1 VPVFDRVRAIQDGFF
16 VPNWEGRMKINRR
29 SFVKGTAAAGAFTA
43 AGFPHIWIKD
53 SSLAYA
59 AGGEIKV
66 GVLFSLTGTTGIIE
80 ESLNKATIMAIEEV
94 NAAGGIN
101 GMKIVPI
108 VEDPASDPA
117 TFAEKARK
125 LVLSDKCVSVFG
137 SYTSASRKAVLPV
150 FEKRNNLYWYPTL
163 YEGRECSKNVI
174 YTGAVPNQQ
183 QDEFI
188 PWLVEKFGKRWSLI
202 GSNYIYPKEENNY
215 CKLLLAGLG
224 AEVIREEYVPLGHSE
239 FSSVVNKFSSEKPD
253 VIFST
258 VVGDSVVA
266 LHRQYR
272 AAGLDPAKMPM
283 ASLTTSENEVAAM
296 GGDAAAGHFT
306 SAPYFQVWD
315 SPENHKFVDAY
326 RSRWGADKVT
336 HFVSEPCYFQ
346 VKMFAEACSK
356 LAASDINPNN
366 IREAVK
372 GIEMI
377 APQGKV
383 RLDPATLHTYLWPK
397 IGQCKSDGQFE
408 IIKQSPTWLEPVPYK
423 AYPNQTCTEQGLK
436 EV

>member
-1 VPVFDRVRAIQDGFF
+1 MT
-16 VPNWEGRMKINRR
+16 MKRR
-29 SFVKGTAAAGAFTA
+29 SFLKGIAATGAFA
-43 AGFPHIWIKD
+43 ATGFPHIWNKNM
-53 SSLAYA
+53 SLARA
-59 AGGEIKV
+59 ANGEIKV

-80 ESLNKATIMAIEEV
+80 ESLNKATLLAIEEI

-125 LVLSDKCVSVFG
+125 LVVGDKCVSVFG

-150 FEKRNNLYWYPTL
+150 FEKRDNLYWYPTL

-188 PWLVEKFGKRWSLI
+188 PWLVQKFGKKFYLI
-202 GSNYIYPKEENNY
+202 GSNYIYPKEENNN
-215 CKLLLAGLG
+215 CKKLLEKLG
-224 AEVIREEYVPLGHSE
+224 GEVVNEEYVPLGHSE
-239 FSSVVNKFSSEKPD
+239 FSSVINKIQSTQPN

-272 AAGLDPAKMPM
+272 AAGLDPEKMPM

-296 GGDAAAGHFT
+296 GGEAAAGHFT
-306 SAPYFQVWD
+306 SAPYFMVHQ
-315 SPENHKFVDAY
+315 SPENEKFVAAY
-326 RSRWGADKVT
+326 KRRWGDDKVT
-336 HFVSEPCYFQ
+336 HFVSEPSYFQ
-346 VKMFAEACSK
+346 VYLFKQAVEK
-356 LAASDINPNN
+356 LAGSEIDPPT

-372 GIEMI
+372 GQELI
-377 APQGKV
+377 APQG
-383 RLDPATLHTYLWPK
+383 RIRIEPENLHTFLWPK
-397 IGQCKSDGQFE
+397 IAMAKSNGQFE
-408 IIKQSPTWLEPVPYK
+408 VLESFPEWIAPNPYA
-423 AYPNQTCTEQGLK
+423 AYPGQACTADGLK
-436 EV
+436 ES

>member
-1 VPVFDRVRAIQDGFF
+1 MRI
-16 VPNWEGRMKINRR
+16 KRR
-29 SFVKGTAAAGAFTA
+29 NFLQGAAAAGATA
-43 AGFPHIWIKD
+43 AVGFPHIWNKD
-53 SSLAYA
+53 MSLARA
-59 AGGEIKV
+59 ASGEIKV

-80 ESLNKATIMAIEEV
+80 ESLNKATILAIEEI
-94 NAAGGIN
+94 NDAGGIN
-101 GMKIVPI
+101 GMKIVPV

-117 TFAEKARK
+117 TFAAKARK
-125 LVLSDKCVSVFG
+125 LVVGDKCVSVFG

-188 PWLVEKFGKRWSLI
+188 PWLVEKFGKKFYLI

-215 CKLLLAGLG
+215 CKKLLDKLG
-224 AEVIREEYVPLGHSE
+224 AEVVNEEYVPLGHSE
-239 FSSVVNKFSSEKPD
+239 FSSVINKIQSTQPN

-272 AAGLDPAKMPM
+272 AAGLDPEKMPM

-306 SAPYFQVWD
+306 SAPYFMVHK
-315 SPENHKFVDAY
+315 SPENERFVEAY
-326 RSRWGADKVT
+326 KARWGGDKVT
-336 HFVSEPCYFQ
+336 HFVSEPSYFQ
-346 VKMFAEACSK
+346 VYLFKQAVEK
-356 LAASDINPNN
+356 LAASDITPDT

-372 GIEMI
+372 GEEMV
-377 APQGKV
+377 APQGQV
-383 RLDPATLHTYLWPK
+383 RLERENLHTWLWPK
-397 IGQCKSDGQFE
+397 IAVAKSDGQFE
-408 IIKQSPTWLEPVPYK
+408 VLKDSQEWLKPVPYA
-423 AYPNQTCTEQGLK
+423 AYPSQSCGESGLIQS
-436 EV
+436 

>member
-1 VPVFDRVRAIQDGFF
+1 MLI
-16 VPNWEGRMKINRR
+16 RR
-29 SFVKGTAAAGAFTA
+29 RDFLKGTAATGAFA
-43 AGFPHIWIKD
+43 SGLFPHVWIKNA
-53 SSLAYA
+53 SLARA
-59 AGGEIKV
+59 QNGEIKV
-66 GVLFSLTGTTGIIE
+66 GVLFSLTGTTAIIE
-80 ESLNKATIMAIEEV
+80 ESLNKATILAIEEI
-94 NAAGGIN
+94 NAAGGAG
-101 GMKIVPI
+101 GMKIVPVI
-108 VEDPASDPA
+108 EDPASDPA

-125 LVLSDKCVSVFG
+125 LVLSDRCVSVFG

-150 FEKRNNLYWYPTL
+150 FERQNNLYWYPTL

-183 QDEFI
+183 QDEFV
-188 PWLVEKFGKRWSLI
+188 PWLVEKFGKRWYLI

-215 CKLLLAGLG
+215 CKKLLAELG
-224 AEVIREEYVPLGHSE
+224 AEVVAEEYVPLGHSE
-239 FSSVVNKFSSEKPD
+239 FSSVINKFSSEKPN

-272 AAGLDPAKMPM
+272 AAGLDPATMPM

-306 SAPYFQVWD
+306 SAPYFMVWD
-315 SPENHKFVDAY
+315 SPENKKFVEAY
-326 RSRWGADKVT
+326 RARWGADKVT
-336 HFVSEPCYFQ
+336 HFVSEPSYFQ
-346 VKMFAEACSK
+346 VYLFKQAVDK
-356 LAASDINPNN
+356 LAGSDIDPNT

-372 GIEMI
+372 GEEMI

-383 RLDPATLHTYLWPK
+383 RIEPENLHTWLWPK

-408 IIKQSPTWLEPVPYK
+408 ILQQSAEWLKPEPYK
-423 AYPNQTCTEQGLK
+423 AYPNQLCTAEGLK
-436 EV
+436 ET

>member
-1 VPVFDRVRAIQDGFF
+1 MT
-16 VPNWEGRMKINRR
+16 MKRR
-29 SFVKGTAAAGAFTA
+29 SFLKGIAATGAFA
-43 AGFPHIWIKD
+43 ATGFPHIWNKNM
-53 SSLAYA
+53 SLARA
-59 AGGEIKV
+59 ANGEIKV

-80 ESLNKATIMAIEEV
+80 ESLNKATLLAIEEI
-94 NAAGGIN
+94 NAAGGTN

-125 LVLSDKCVSVFG
+125 LVVGDKCVSVFG

-150 FEKRNNLYWYPTL
+150 FEKRDNLYWYPTL

-188 PWLVEKFGKRWSLI
+188 PWLVQKFGKKFYLI

-215 CKLLLAGLG
+215 CKKLLEKLG
-224 AEVIREEYVPLGHSE
+224 GEVVNEEYVPLGHSE
-239 FSSVVNKFSSEKPD
+239 FSSVINKIQSTQPN

-272 AAGLDPAKMPM
+272 AAGLDPEKMPM

-296 GGDAAAGHFT
+296 GGEAAAGHFT
-306 SAPYFQVWD
+306 SAPYFMVHQ
-315 SPENHKFVDAY
+315 SPENEKFVAAY
-326 RSRWGADKVT
+326 KRRWGDDKVT
-336 HFVSEPCYFQ
+336 HFVSEPSYFQ
-346 VKMFAEACSK
+346 VYLFKQAVEK
-356 LAASDINPNN
+356 LAGSEIDPPT

-372 GIEMI
+372 GQELI
-377 APQGKV
+377 APQG
-383 RLDPATLHTYLWPK
+383 RIRIEPENLHTFLWPK
-397 IGQCKSDGQFE
+397 IAMAKSNGQFE
-408 IIKQSPTWLEPVPYK
+408 VLESFPEWIAPNPYA
-423 AYPNQTCTEQGLK
+423 AYPGQACTADGLK
-436 EV
+436 ES

>member
-1 VPVFDRVRAIQDGFF
+1 MSI
-16 VPNWEGRMKINRR
+16 KRR
-29 SFVKGTAAAGAFTA
+29 DFLKGSVAAGAA
-43 AGFPHIWIKD
+43 VSVGFPHIWIKD
-53 SSLAYA
+53 ASLAFA

-66 GVLFSLTGTTGIIE
+66 GVLFSLTGTTAIIE
-80 ESLNKATIMAIEEV
+80 ESLNKATLLAIEEI

-101 GMKIVPI
+101 GMKIVPV

-117 TFAEKARK
+117 TFADKARK
-125 LVLSDKCVSVFG
+125 LVVSDKCVSVFG

-188 PWLVEKFGKRWSLI
+188 PWLIKNFGKKFYLI

-215 CKLLLAGLG
+215 CKKLLEKYGG
-224 AEVIREEYVPLGHSE
+224 EVVNEEYVPLGHSE
-239 FSSVVNKFSSEKPD
+239 FSSVVNKFKSMQPN

-272 AAGLDPAKMPM
+272 AAGLDPEKMPM
-283 ASLTTSENEVAAM
+283 ASLTTSENEIAAM

-306 SAPYFQVWD
+306 SAPYFMVHK
-315 SPENHKFVDAY
+315 SAENEKFVDAY
-326 RSRWGADKVT
+326 LRRWGKDKVT
-336 HFVSEPCYFQ
+336 HFVSEPSYFQ
-346 VKMFAEACSK
+346 VYLFKQAVEK
-356 LAASDINPNN
+356 LSAKDISPTS

-372 GIEMI
+372 GAEMI
-377 APQGKV
+377 APQGRV
-383 RLDPATLHTYLWPK
+383 RIEPDNLHTWLWPK
-397 IGQCKSDGQFE
+397 IARAKSNGQFE
-408 IIKQSPTWLEPVPYK
+408 VLVESKEWLKPLPYA
-423 AYPNQTCTEQGLK
+423 AYPGQMCTADGLK
-436 EV
+436 QT

>member
-1 VPVFDRVRAIQDGFF
+1 MAI
-16 VPNWEGRMKINRR
+16 KRR
-29 SFVKGTAAAGAFTA
+29 NFLKASVALGSASVVGM
-43 AGFPHIWIKD
+43 PHLWFKD
-53 SSLAYA
+53 ASLARA
-59 AGGEIKV
+59 ADGEIKV

-80 ESLNKATIMAIEEV
+80 ESLNKATILAIEEI

-125 LVLSDKCVSVFG
+125 LVVSDKCVSVFG

-188 PWLVEKFGKRWSLI
+188 PWLVEKFGKKFYLI

-215 CKLLLAGLG
+215 CKKLLEKLG
-224 AEVIREEYVPLGHSE
+224 AEVVNEEYVPLGHSE
-239 FSSVVNKFSSEKPD
+239 FSSVINKIQSTQPN

-266 LHRQYR
+266 LHRQYH
-272 AAGLDPAKMPM
+272 AAGLDPEKMPM

-306 SAPYFQVWD
+306 SAPYFMVHQ
-315 SPENHKFVDAY
+315 SPENEKFVAAY
-326 RSRWGADKVT
+326 QARWGADKVT
-336 HFVSEPCYFQ
+336 HFVSEPSYFQ
-346 VKMFAEACSK
+346 VYLFKQAVEK
-356 LAASDINPNN
+356 LAASDISPET

-372 GIEMI
+372 GEEMI
-377 APQGKV
+377 APQGRV
-383 RLDPATLHTYLWPK
+383 RLERENLHTWLWPK
-397 IGQCKSDGQFE
+397 IAVAKSDGQFE
-408 IIKQSPTWLEPVPYK
+408 VLKDSKEWLAPVPYA
-423 AYPNQTCTEQGLK
+423 AYPGQVCKEGGL
-436 EV
+436 EG

>member
-1 VPVFDRVRAIQDGFF
+1 
-16 VPNWEGRMKINRR
+16 MKINRR
-29 SFVKGTAAAGAFTA
+29 SFVKGSIAAGAFT

-101 GMKIVPI
+101 GMKIVPV

-125 LVLSDKCVSVFG
+125 LVLGDKCVSVFG

-183 QDEFI
+183 QDEFV
-188 PWLVEKFGKRWSLI
+188 PWLVKKFGKRWSLI

-215 CKLLLAGLG
+215 CK
-224 AEVIREEYVPLGHSE
+224 
-239 FSSVVNKFSSEKPD
+239 K
-253 VIFST
+253 
-258 VVGDSVVA
+258 
-266 LHRQYR
+266 
-272 AAGLDPAKMPM
+272 
-283 ASLTTSENEVAAM
+283 TS
-296 GGDAAAGHFT
+296 G
-306 SAPYFQVWD
+306 
-315 SPENHKFVDAY
+315 
-326 RSRWGADKVT
+326 RS
-336 HFVSEPCYFQ
+336 
-346 VKMFAEACSK
+346 
-356 LAASDINPNN
+356 
-366 IREAVK
+366 
-372 GIEMI
+372 
-377 APQGKV
+377 
-383 RLDPATLHTYLWPK
+383 
-397 IGQCKSDGQFE
+397 
-408 IIKQSPTWLEPVPYK
+408 WL
-423 AYPNQTCTEQGLK
+423 
-436 EV
+436 

>member
-1 VPVFDRVRAIQDGFF
+1 MAI
-16 VPNWEGRMKINRR
+16 KRR
-29 SFVKGTAAAGAFTA
+29 ELLKGSAALGAGLLG
-43 AGFPHIWIKD
+43 GFPHIWIKD
-53 SSLAYA
+53 YSLARA
-59 AGGEIKV
+59 ADGEIKV
-66 GVLFSLTGTTGIIE
+66 GVLFSLTGTTAIIE
-80 ESLNKATIMAIEEV
+80 ESLNKATIMAIEEI
-94 NAAGGIN
+94 NDQGGIN

-125 LVLSDKCVSVFG
+125 LVVGDKCVSVFG

-150 FEKRNNLYWYPTL
+150 FEKRNNLYFYPTL

-183 QDEFI
+183 QDDFV
-188 PWLVEKFGKRWSLI
+188 PWLVEKFGKKFFLI

-215 CKLLLAGLG
+215 CKKLLEKLG
-224 AEVIREEYVPLGHSE
+224 GEVVNEEYVPLGHSE
-239 FSSVVNKFSSEKPD
+239 FSSVISKMKSTEPN

-306 SAPYFQVWD
+306 SAPYFMVHK
-315 SPENHKFVDAY
+315 SPENEKFVAAY
-326 RSRWGADKVT
+326 QKRWGADKVT
-336 HFVSEPCYFQ
+336 HFVSEACYFQ
-346 VKMFAEACSK
+346 TYMFKQAVEK
-356 LAASDINPNN
+356 LANSDITPDN
-366 IREAVK
+366 IREAIK
-372 GIEMI
+372 GVELV

-383 RLDPATLHTYLWPK
+383 RIEKENLHTWLWPK
-397 IGQCKSDGQFE
+397 IAVAKTDGQFE
-408 IIKQSPTWLEPVPYK
+408 ILKESTEWKAPDPYA
-423 AYPNQTCTEQGLK
+423 AYPHQKCTEAGLK
-436 EV
+436 EI

>member
-1 VPVFDRVRAIQDGFF
+1 MT
-16 VPNWEGRMKINRR
+16 NKRR
-29 SFVKGTAAAGAFTA
+29 SFLKKSAVAAGTIA
-43 AGFPHIWIKD
+43 ASNFPYLWIKN
-53 SSLAYA
+53 SSVAYA

-66 GVLFSLTGTTGIIE
+66 GVLFSLTGTTAIIE
-80 ESLNKATIMAIEEV
+80 ESLNKATIMAIEEI

-101 GMKIVPI
+101 GMQIKPI

-125 LVLSDKCVSVFG
+125 LVLGDKCVSVFG

-163 YEGRECSKNVI
+163 YEGRECSKNVM

-183 QDEFI
+183 QDDFV
-188 PWLVEKFGKRWSLI
+188 PWLVEKFGKRWYLI

-215 CKLLLAGLG
+215 CKKLLADLG
-224 AEVIREEYVPLGHSE
+224 AEVVNEEYVPLGHSE
-239 FSSVVNKFSSEKPD
+239 FSSVLNKFRSEKPD

-266 LHRQYR
+266 LHRQYH

-306 SAPYFQVWD
+306 SAPYFMVWD
-315 SPENHKFVDAY
+315 SPENQKFVAAY
-326 RSRWGADKVT
+326 RKRWGADKVT

-346 VKMFAEACSK
+346 VYMFKKGVEK
-356 LAASDINPNN
+356 LAPSDISPTN
-366 IREAVK
+366 IRDAAK
-372 GIEMI
+372 GVELT
-377 APQGKV
+377 APQGLV
-383 RLDPATLHTYLWPK
+383 RLDPATQHTYLWPK
-397 IGQCKSDGQFE
+397 IGMCKSDGQFE
-408 IIKQSPTWLEPVPYK
+408 ILKQSSEWIKPVPYK
-423 AYPNQTCTEQGLK
+423 AYEHQVCTEQGVK
-436 EV
+436 EI

>member
-1 VPVFDRVRAIQDGFF
+1 
-16 VPNWEGRMKINRR
+16 MKKDRR
-29 SFVKGTAAAGAFTA
+29 SFLQKAAVGAGVLAASNFPYIWVKN
-43 AGFPHIWIKD
+43 

-59 AGGEIKV
+59 AKGEIKV

-80 ESLNKATIMAIEEV
+80 ESLNKATIMAIEEI
-94 NAAGGIN
+94 NDSGGIN
-101 GMKIVPI
+101 GMKITPV

-117 TFAEKARK
+117 TFAAKARK
-125 LVLSDKCVSVFG
+125 LVLNDRCVSVFG

-150 FEKRNNLYWYPTL
+150 FEKRDNLYWYPTL

-183 QDEFI
+183 QDEFV
-188 PWLVEKFGKRWSLI
+188 PWLVEKFGKRWYLI

-215 CKLLLAGLG
+215 CKKLLANLG
-224 AEVIREEYVPLGHSE
+224 CEVVAEEYVPLGHSE
-239 FSSVVNKFSSEKPD
+239 FASVVNKFRSEKPN

-272 AAGLDPAKMPM
+272 AAGLDPETMPM

-315 SPENHKFVDAY
+315 SPENHKFVEAY
-326 RSRWGADKVT
+326 RKRWGADKVT
-336 HFVSEPCYFQ
+336 HFVSEPSYFQ
-346 VKMFAEACSK
+346 VYMFKQAVEK
-356 LAASDINPNN
+356 LDPSDISPQT

-372 GIEMI
+372 GVELV
-377 APQGKV
+377 APQGPV
-383 RLDPATLHTYLWPK
+383 RVDPATLHTYLWPK
-397 IGQCKSDGQFE
+397 IGVCKSDGQFE
-408 IIKQSPTWLEPVPYK
+408 ILQQSSEWLKPVPYK
-423 AYPNQTCTEQGLK
+423 AYPNQVCTEEGLK
-436 EV
+436 QV

>member
-1 VPVFDRVRAIQDGFF
+1 
-16 VPNWEGRMKINRR
+16 MTLKRR
-29 SFVKGTAAAGAFTA
+29 TFLKGTVAAGAVA
-43 AGFPHIWIKD
+43 ATGFPHIWLKD
-53 SSLAYA
+53 SSLARA

-66 GVLFSLTGTTGIIE
+66 GVLFSLTGTTAIIE
-80 ESLNKATIMAIEEV
+80 ESLNKATLMAIEEI
-94 NAAGGIN
+94 NSQGGIN
-101 GMKIVPI
+101 GMQIVPV

-125 LVLSDKCVSVFG
+125 LVLGDKCVSVFG

-150 FEKRNNLYWYPTL
+150 FEKRDNLYFYPTL

-183 QDEFI
+183 QDEFV

-215 CKLLLAGLG
+215 CKKLLAGLG
-224 AEVIREEYVPLGHSE
+224 AEVVNEEYVPLGHSE
-239 FSSVVNKFSSEKPD
+239 FSSVINKFQSDKPD

-272 AAGLDPAKMPM
+272 ADGLDPEKMPM

-296 GGDAAAGHFT
+296 GGEAAAGHFT
-306 SAPYFQVWD
+306 SAPYFMVWD
-315 SPENHKFVDAY
+315 SPENAKFVDAY
-326 RSRWGADKVT
+326 RKRWGADKVT

-346 VKMFAEACSK
+346 VYLFKQAVEK
-356 LAASDINPNN
+356 LAASDITPPN
-366 IREAVK
+366 IREAIK
-372 GIEMI
+372 GEEMI

-383 RLDPATLHTYLWPK
+383 RIEKENLHTWLWPK
-397 IGQCKSDGQFE
+397 IGVCKSDGQFE
-408 IIKQSPTWLEPVPYK
+408 ILKQSADWLEPDPYK
-423 AYPNQTCTEQGLK
+423 AYENQVCTEKGLK
-436 EV
+436 ES